1 MDFSDLPPRIP
12 DRHNVA
18 AGVERCGAGGCLFAP
33 EPQRVVLRPFV
44 PAENGRDRPHGTR
57 IEHILDRVLMLAP
70 ADCDRELDHVLQS
83 LCARHRDVDAMLG
96 RRFDDIAGPHLY
108 GRSVSAGQRLL
119 CGAYFTEEYSF
130 EAAALFN
137 PSVTLHP
144 DQHGLAAGET
154 RLLFSLRAIGEG
166 HISSIVFRTGIA
178 DGNGQVV
185 ADAPSRWAISPAI
198 ERCRASGGNAGDSL
212 HLSYRGCDDPSE
224 VVIFPVTY
232 QQRHGVEDLRLVRFV
247 EDDGSVS
254 YIGTYT
260 AFSGETVRQ
269 EILRTPDF
277 VEFDL
282 DPLEGPL
289 SATKGMALFPRRID
303 GQFAMLGRN
312 DQENIWLLKSDRL
325 TSWRSGE
332 IVIAPQWP
340 WEFVQIGV
348 CSPPIEIAEGWLCI
362 THGVGS
368 IRTYCLGVCLLDKR
382 NPAKLLARSVEPL
395 LRPSPQQ
402 RDGYVPN
409 VLYSCGALVVGR
421 TLLLPYGVAD
431 SQVAFT
437 AMPLDEVLASLR

>member
-1 MDFSDLPPRIP
+1 MDAASLSSPTSLRQRTPVAEATSSGITLFS
-12 DRHNVA
+12 
-18 AGVERCGAGGCLFAP
+18 P
-33 EPQRVVLRPFV
+33 EPQRVVLRPFF
-44 PAENGRDRPHGTR
+44 PAENGTAASRENRVD
-57 IEHILDRVLMLAP
+57 HILDRVLALAP
-70 ADCDRELDHVLQS
+70 ADLDRELDHVLQS
-83 LCARHRDVDAMLG
+83 LNSRHRDVESLLG
-96 RRFDDIAGPHLY
+96 RRFDAIAGPHLR
-108 GRSVSAGQRLL
+108 GQSICPSQRLL

-137 PSVTLHP
+137 PSVTPHP
-144 DQHGLAAGET
+144 DQSGLAAGET

-166 HISSIVFRTGIA
+166 HISSIVFRTGVTSA
-178 DGNGQVV
+178 DGGIRV
-185 ADAPSRWAISPAI
+185 DPPSRWAVSPAI
-198 ERCRASGGNAGDSL
+198 EFSRRPRSRIAGSV
-212 HLSYRGCDDPSE
+212 HLSYSGCDDPSE

-247 EDDGSVS
+247 EDDGHVL

-269 EILRTPDF
+269 ELLRTSDF
-277 VEFDL
+277 VDFDL

-303 GQFAMLGRN
+303 GQYAMLGRH
-312 DQENIWLLKSDRL
+312 DHENIWLLKSDTL
-325 TSWRSGE
+325 TNWSSGE
-332 IVIAPQWP
+332 IVLTPQWP
-340 WEFVQIGV
+340 WEFVQVGA
-348 CSPPIEIAEGWLCI
+348 CGPPIEIEEGWLCI

-368 IRTYCLGVCLLDKR
+368 IRTYCLGACLLDKQ

-409 VLYSCGALVVGR
+409 VLYSCGALVAGR
-421 TLLLPYGVAD
+421 NLLLPYGVAD

-437 AMPLDEVLASLR
+437 ALPLAEVLSGLR

>member
-1 MDFSDLPPRIP
+1 MDSAGLPPQMS
-12 DRHNVA
+12 
-18 AGVERCGAGGCLFAP
+18 GKVEEARTRPADVTLFAP
-33 EPQRVVLRPFV
+33 EPHRVVLRPFV
-44 PAENGRDRPHGTR
+44 PAENGGTDVRKPR
-57 IEHILDRVLMLAP
+57 IEHILDRVLALSP
-70 ADCDRELDHVLQS
+70 ALLDRELDQVLES
-83 LCARHRDVDAMLG
+83 LGSRHRDVETVLG
-96 RRFDDIAGPHLY
+96 RRFDEIAKPHL
-108 GRSVSAGQRLL
+108 GDRPVSPAQRLL

-144 DQHGLAAGET
+144 DQQGLAEGQT
-154 RLLFSLRAIGEG
+154 RLLFSLRAVGEG
-166 HISSIVFRTGIA
+166 HISSIVFRSGVV
-178 DGNGQVV
+178 DGSGQVRPE
-185 ADAPSRWAISPAI
+185 APSRWAVSPAI
-198 ERCRASGGNAGDSL
+198 EFRENPATKANDSA

-247 EDDGSVS
+247 EEDGSTA

-269 EILRTPDF
+269 ELLRTSDF

-282 DPLEGPL
+282 DPLAGPL

-303 GQFAMLGRN
+303 GQFAMLGRH
-312 DQENIWLLKSDRL
+312 DHENIWLLKSDRL
-325 TSWRSGE
+325 PCWSSGQVLLE
-332 IVIAPQWP
+332 PRWP

-348 CSPPIEIAEGWLCI
+348 CSPPIEIDEGWLCI
-362 THGVGS
+362 IHGVGS
-368 IRTYCLGVCLLDKR
+368 IRTYCLGACLLDKR
-382 NPAKLLARSVEPL
+382 NPAKLLARSVAPL

-409 VLYSCGALVVGR
+409 VLYSCGALAIGR

-431 SQVAFT
+431 TAVAV
-437 AMPLDEVLASLR
+437 AALPIDEVLASLR